1 MAPRT
6 GQDHVGLRR
15 AMPVEVRSSEGLGR
29 ISTLA
34 VRRMVDAIVDR
45 YLGQEIGVDSLK
57 AANVVAVLLREG
69 SPLVMGVDA
78 AVGAEVVLGH
88 PGIELVELQDLRA
101 PDDLDP
107 AEGHGSDN
115 GALASADRTIA
126 APWVDDAIREVEFQS
141 DGTAVT

>member
-6 GQDHVGLRR
+6 ARYHVALRR
-15 AMPVEVRSSEGLGR
+15 TMPVEVRSSEGLGR

-107 AEGHGSDN
+107 PEAHGSHN

-126 APWVDDAIREVEFQS
+126 APWVDDALRQVEF
-141 DGTAVT
+141 